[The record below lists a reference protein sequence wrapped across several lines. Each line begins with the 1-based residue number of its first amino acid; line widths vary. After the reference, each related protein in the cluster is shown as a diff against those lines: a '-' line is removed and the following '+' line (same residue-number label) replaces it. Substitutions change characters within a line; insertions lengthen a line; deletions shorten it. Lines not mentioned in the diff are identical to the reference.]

1 METPYNT
8 MKITKKLKDEFKK
21 ITDAPTVSTIEPID
35 FEEFKTRKEREV
47 VDVDVDFSKLKGA
60 LTIKNE

>member
-1 METPYNT
+1 MI
-8 MKITKKLKDEFKK
+8 KLTKKDKDEFKK
-21 ITDAPTVSTIEPID
+21 ITEAPVANTLEPVD
-35 FEEFKTRKEREV
+35 FEEFKARKEREV